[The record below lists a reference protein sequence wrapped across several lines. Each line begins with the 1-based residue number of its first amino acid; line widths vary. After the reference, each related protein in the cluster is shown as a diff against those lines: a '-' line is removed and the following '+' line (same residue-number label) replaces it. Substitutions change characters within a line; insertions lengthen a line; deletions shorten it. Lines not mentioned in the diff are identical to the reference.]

1 MRNTTIDLITNKA
14 MASLYRDLIGSKW
27 EVEVSGSF
35 FSFVRYIR
43 IVESCHQLNMSITLW
58 KVNAGFDYEC
68 NYQAKYKE
76 IKLNKLYAN
85 CTVFRSTY
93 CRLCYSSPYDLQV
106 PC

>member
-1 MRNTTIDLITNKA
+1 MRNTTIDLITNEA

-76 IKLNKLYAN
+76 Q
-85 CTVFRSTY
+85 TVPFLSRLIADYVTVVLMTY
-93 CRLCYSSPYDLQV
+93 RCLVEDVCA
-106 PC
+106 

>member
-1 MRNTTIDLITNKA
+1 MRNTTIDLITNEA

-76 IKLNKLYAN
+76 LNKIIN
-85 CTVFRSTY
+85 
-93 CRLCYSSPYDLQV
+93 
-106 PC
+106 